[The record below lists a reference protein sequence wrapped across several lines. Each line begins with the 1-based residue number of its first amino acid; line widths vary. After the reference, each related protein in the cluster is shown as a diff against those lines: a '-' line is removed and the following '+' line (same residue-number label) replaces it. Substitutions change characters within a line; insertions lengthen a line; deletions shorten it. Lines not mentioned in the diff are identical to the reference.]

1 MKFFYTRKAAKQLE
15 NLPHS
20 VQKRI
25 VDKMRFYASREN
37 PLKFAKHLTNHQEG
51 NRRFRVGDYRL
62 IFDVKNNAIYI
73 LKVAKRGEIYD

>member
-1 MKFFYTRKAAKQLE
+1 MKFFIPAKPPS
-15 NLPHS
+15 NWKICPIRS
-20 VQKRI
+20 KKRI